1 MTLKKQ
7 SIRKNMHITANGEP
21 ISKEDLIT
29 MSELWTERQENAFKK
44 FLKQGVFRFKINKV
58 TFQIELDSPIDLNS
72 KGEKPGPIIKIPG
85 ERSF

>member
-7 SIRKNMHITANGEP
+7 SIRKNMHIKANGQS
-21 ISKEDLIT
+21 ISKEELIT
-29 MSELWTERQENAFKK
+29 MSKLWTEKQENAFKK

-58 TFQIELDSPIDLNS
+58 TFQIDLDNPLLTS
-72 KGEKPGPIIKIPG
+72 KGEKPGPIVKIPG